1 MTRPATTAEH
11 VDRNPAPDAHIVAL
25 CLPLF
30 LTAGAVVGTAL
41 ALARSGDDLLYLV
54 DNAAIDGPP
63 LWVHEAEIEKC
74 IIAPLGHGGHA

>member
-1 MTRPATTAEH
+1 MTGPAPTAEH
-11 VDRNPAPDAHIVAL
+11 VDRNPEADAQIVAL

-30 LTAGAVVGTAL
+30 ITAGAVVGTAL
-41 ALARSGDDLLYLV
+41 ALARSGADLFYLV

-74 IIAPLGHGGHA
+74 IIAPLGHRPA